1 MAISTQPL
9 IPSIFLSPPLHLYP
23 DILSSPS
30 RRGIACST
38 LRISVIFWW
47 PRKER
52 GVHTQKPNTK
62 YRTRDRPFIR
72 RAGNLRSLSR
82 VNHFY
87 VSIISGPNVSFY
99 LKKKKKKKLF
109 SSTSASLL
117 WSRFNLHNNL
127 KSGACNGTC
136 NRSEKSLYVFTY
148 QANIE
153 CKVIKFNN
161 NSVLLYIYII
171 FLIHKYNGLYRFDEA
186 DEKEIYI

>member
-1 MAISTQPL
+1 MAISTEPL

-99 LKKKKKKKLF
+99 LKKKKKKLF
-109 SSTSASLL
+109 PSTSASLL

-161 NSVLLYIYII
+161 NSVLLYIKLSWYISI
-171 FLIHKYNGLYRFDEA
+171 MDCTVSTKQMKKRD
-186 DEKEIYI
+186 IYI

>member
-1 MAISTQPL
+1 MEL
-9 IPSIFLSPPLHLYP
+9 ITFNLCIQNGHFNRTSYPAHLSFPPPHLYP

-30 RRGIACST
+30 KRGIACST

-47 PRKER
+47 PRREK

-87 VSIISGPNVSFY
+87 VSIILWPNVSFY
-99 LKKKKKKKLF
+99 LKKKKEVF

-127 KSGACNGTC
+127 KSGACNVTY
-136 NRSEKSLYVFTY
+136 NRPEKSLCAFLR
-148 QANIE
+148 
-153 CKVIKFNN
+153 IKWI
-161 NSVLLYIYII
+161 SSAKLRY
-171 FLIHKYNGLYRFDEA
+171 
-186 DEKEIYI
+186 